1 MDKITDAINN
11 LIISTSG
18 GILALWG
25 AFCWFFVK
33 FLRWCGEKI
42 AQGANTDLVNRLMPS
57 IKMYLD
63 EKLKTLR
70 DDLDKDISEIKKG
83 LGMYK
88 SKKHDLE
95 GENANLVAALKSG
108 DKELIKELIETYEK
122 RHEKK

>member
-1 MDKITDAINN
+1 
-11 LIISTSG
+11 
-18 GILALWG
+18 
-25 AFCWFFVK
+25 
-33 FLRWCGEKI
+33 LRWCGEKI
-42 AQGANTDLVNRLMPS
+42 AQGANTDLVDRLMPS
-57 IKMYLD
+57 IKTYLD

-108 DKELIKELIETYEK
+108 DKEIFKELIEIYEK